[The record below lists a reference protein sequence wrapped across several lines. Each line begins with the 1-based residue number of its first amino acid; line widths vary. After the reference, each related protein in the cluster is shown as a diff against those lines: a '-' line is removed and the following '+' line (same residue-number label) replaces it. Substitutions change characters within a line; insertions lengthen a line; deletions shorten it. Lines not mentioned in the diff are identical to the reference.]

1 MSVVIKSESEL
12 EVMRQAGRIN
22 AEVRALLRDAVA
34 PGVSGRELDTIAR
47 RAIAERDAEPTF
59 IGYAPGGKPPYPGAI
74 CYSVNEQLVH
84 GIPGGRVLKEG
95 DIVSIDLGVTY
106 KGYVSDAAFTA
117 PVGEVSAE
125 ARELMRITEEALWK
139 GIEAVSVGHH
149 VGDVSYAIGSHANGY
164 GIIADYGGHGVGRQ
178 MHEEPHIPNKG
189 RPGTGHKLKQGMV
202 LALEPMF
209 SIGHPATVEEADRWT
224 VRMRDGSLSAH
235 FEETV
240 AVTEAGPE
248 VLTRIG

>member
-22 AEVRALLRDAVA
+22 AEVRALLRAAVA
-34 PGVSGRELDTIAR
+34 PGVTGRDLDDLAR
-47 RAIAERDAEPTF
+47 RAIQERDAEPTF

-74 CYSVNEQLVH
+74 CFSVNEQLVH
-84 GIPGGRVLKEG
+84 GIPGDRVLKAG

-106 KGYVSDAAFTA
+106 GGYVSDAAFTA
-117 PVGEVSAE
+117 PVGEASAE
-125 ARELMRITEEALWK
+125 ARELIRITEEALQK
-139 GIEAVSVGHH
+139 GIEAARVGNH
-149 VGDVSYAIGSHANGY
+149 VGDLSYAIGSHAHGY

-189 RPGTGHKLKQGMV
+189 RPGTGHKLKPGMV

-209 SIGHPATVEEADRWT
+209 AIGHPATVEEADRWT

-235 FEETV
+235 VEETV
-240 AVTEAGPE
+240 AITEAGPE
-248 VLTRIG
+248 VLTRIA